1 MNKILIIILLIILNG
16 CGFKVLKNEE
26 FSKYYISQ
34 VNTIGDKK
42 INYRLKNKIIP
53 SKASDKIPIII
64 DLETTKEKTIKE
76 KNIENE
82 ITKYN
87 LKINVKAKVK
97 LFNSSELKDFKVTK
111 IGSYSVENRYTDTR
125 NNEKKLIKNLA
136 NDIADDIKK
145 QLSLI
150 LK

>member
-1 MNKILIIILLIILNG
+1 MKKILIIILLVVLSG

-53 SKASDKIPIII
+53 SKISNKIPVII

-76 KNIENE
+76 KNIKNE

-87 LKINVKAKVK
+87 LKIEVKAKLK
-97 LFNSSELKDFKVTK
+97 LLNSSELKEFKITK
-111 IGSYSVENRYTDTR
+111 IGSYSVANRYTDTR
-125 NNEKKLIKNLA
+125 NNENKLAKNLA
-136 NDIADDIKK
+136 NDIATDIKK

-150 LK
+150 LE

>member
-1 MNKILIIILLIILNG
+1 MKKILIIILLIILNS
-16 CGFKVLKNEE
+16 CVLSFKKWK

-34 VNTIGDKK
+34 VTQLVIKK
-42 INYRLKNKIIP
+42 LTRPKNKIIP

-125 NNEKKLIKNLA
+125 NNEKKLIKNLS
-136 NDIADDIKK
+136 NDIAADIKK